1 MIGQKISTM
10 QRLRQALQRMLFGR
24 GTTLRRRFGVD
35 TNIDYEGEVGDAG
48 LSDVVSSLVGWKQNV
63 FPEAP
68 LRLQEKD
75 EDGKLQPV
83 MEHPALDLMMRPN
96 GLYHGVAMMKATIW
110 DYSIDGNAFWMVVPN
125 RGGAIAEL
133 QYIPAYMMRPSF
145 SGEQSIED
153 RYWEYRPDGT
163 PYALPADRVIHFRDG
178 IDPEDVRL
186 GCSPLKNL
194 YREMYTDSAAANVVA
209 SLLRNRA
216 YLGPIV
222 TPMGESE
229 YDQENVQEVKTFFK
243 DAFGGDNRGD
253 PLVLGRPTS
262 IQAFGYS
269 KDDLDL
275 GPVRF
280 IVEGRIAAALNVSPI
295 VVNFPSGMQH
305 LTYNNLEA
313 AREMS
318 WENGMIPMLEEF
330 ALTLNAWL
338 LPRVDENE
346 ALTFDFDL
354 SEVRVLQEDKDKAAT
369 RANNGLR
376 SGKISRAEAREAG
389 GMAFDETD
397 EVYYIPSGLQVVPV
411 GTPAMLPAPAE
422 AESMEDE
429 AKPEEE
435 GVDEDN
441 APDEEGAEGEGGG
454 EMERAMPG
462 GGMLRAEVNLDEA
475 IDSFKELVDGNHDE
489 AVTKYGAEIE
499 SFFDGVAEAVYEGNE
514 DAMTQWVSVA
524 VDSDVDLATLAD
536 DVDLALQRV
545 DVDGMKDADLRP
557 IFERANA
564 EIIANTTSAVNTSLG
579 VSVNLPDPVQRQIIA
594 DGGSR
599 VGLVDVKG
607 QSKDAIF
614 RSLAEAR
621 GKGMS
626 VEEAS
631 KRIVENLTAGP
642 YTNEGVEYRA
652 FVVAR
657 EESRY
662 AQRWSSL
669 ALYDE
674 AGWGVLALDA
684 QLGDD
689 RSDPDCIA
697 RNGKT
702 FTIEEA
708 GALMDDGKI
717 HVSCTFQVLP
727 DIPREGG

>member
-1 MIGQKISTM
+1 
-10 QRLRQALQRMLFGR
+10 ML
-24 GTTLRRRFGVD
+24 
-35 TNIDYEGEVGDAG
+35 I
-48 LSDVVSSLVGWKQNV
+48 
-63 FPEAP
+63 
-68 LRLQEKD
+68 
-75 EDGKLQPV
+75 
-83 MEHPALDLMMRPN
+83 
-96 GLYHGVAMMKATIW
+96 
-110 DYSIDGNAFWMVVPN
+110 
-125 RGGAIAEL
+125 
-133 QYIPAYMMRPSF
+133 
-145 SGEQSIED
+145 
-153 RYWEYRPDGT
+153 
-163 PYALPADRVIHFRDG
+163 
-178 IDPEDVRL
+178 
-186 GCSPLKNL
+186 
-194 YREMYTDSAAANVVA
+194 A

-216 YLGPIV
+216 YLGPII
-222 TPMGESE
+222 TPAGESE
-229 YDQENVQEVKTFFK
+229 YEQENVQEVKTFFK
-243 DAFGGDNRGD
+243 DAFSGDNRGD

-318 WENGMIPMLEEF
+318 WENGMIPMLEEI

-338 LPRVDENE
+338 LPRVDANE
-346 ALTFDFDL
+346 ALMFDFDL

-376 SGKISRAEAREAG
+376 SGKISPGRSARSGRHGLRRNRRGLLHPQRPAGCSRRHAGNAACAG
-389 GMAFDETD
+389 G
-397 EVYYIPSGLQVVPV
+397 S
-411 GTPAMLPAPAE
+411 
-422 AESMEDE
+422 
-429 AKPEEE
+429 
-435 GVDEDN
+435 GVDGRRGQ
-441 APDEEGAEGEGGG
+441 AEEEGGG
-454 EMERAMPG
+454 EMERAMPS

-475 IDSFKELVDGNHDE
+475 IDSFKELVDGDLDE

-499 SFFDGVAEAVYEGNE
+499 SFFDKVAEAVYEGNE
-514 DAMTQWVSVA
+514 DEMTQWVSVA
-524 VDSDVDLATLAD
+524 VDSDADLATLAD

-579 VSVNLPDPVQRQIIA
+579 VSVNLPDPVQRHIIA

-599 VGLVDVKG
+599 VGLVDVRG

-708 GALMDDGKI
+708 AALMNDGKI

-727 DIPREGG
+727 DIPREGS